1 LSVVVATLKTC
12 AMPVSSWV
20 LILVRYGRRLFTAAA
35 LLSAILLSACAATNE
50 LQVAD
55 RAGSTS
61 SIAPITSLEIL
72 STESLPTTYAYNHA
86 STIIEAANGDL
97 LTAWGAGSEELADDC
112 VIVLSRKRPGETT
125 WSEPIVVA
133 DKPGYADANP
143 VLLAGEGD
151 ELRLFYVEMFGD
163 SFCLG
168 RVMERVSRDHGL
180 TWGPPRDA
188 LKTVCTMIRNH
199 ILITRSGRWVMPA
212 YQQAI
217 YQSQFLLSEDRGATW
232 SATGGL
238 LTPSAN
244 NLQPAVVELSDGS
257 LYALM
262 RTGGGNNE
270 TWEGRSTD
278 GGRTWKLGQ
287 RPELPN
293 PNSGLDL
300 IRLSGGQLV
309 LAYNPSKTERTP
321 LSVSIS
327 NDEGRTWSAPQTI
340 EDGEAQLSYPS
351 LWQSSDGAIHLT
363 YSQRL
368 QRIRHV
374 ELRTG
379 DARGA
384 ANRK

>member
-1 LSVVVATLKTC
+1 MPPTNLS
-12 AMPVSSWV
+12 S
-20 LILVRYGRRLFTAAA
+20 ILVRFGRRSFAVGAPLF
-35 LLSAILLSACAATNE
+35 AILLSACVATDE
-50 LQVAD
+50 CRIAD
-55 RAGSTS
+55 HAVSAS
-61 SIAPITSLEIL
+61 SITPISALEIL
-72 STESLPTTYAYNHA
+72 STDSLPTTYAYNHA
-86 STIIEAANGDL
+86 STIVEAPNGDL
-97 LTAWGAGSEELADDC
+97 LTAWGAGSRELADDC
-112 VIVLSRKRPGETT
+112 VIVLSRRRPGESR

-143 VLLAGEGD
+143 VLFVSEND
-151 ELRLFYVEMFGD
+151 ELRLYYVEMFGD

-168 RVMERVSRDHGL
+168 RVMERVSQDDGA
-180 TWGPPRDA
+180 TWSAPRNA
-188 LKTVCTMIRNH
+188 LKTVCTMIRNRL
-199 ILITRSGRWVMPA
+199 IITRSGRWVLPA

-217 YQSQFLLSEDRGATW
+217 YQSQFLLSDDRGATW

-262 RTGGGNNE
+262 RTGGGNHE
-270 TWEGRSTD
+270 TWEGRSED
-278 GGRTWKLGQ
+278 CGRTWNLRQ

-321 LSVSIS
+321 LSLSIS
-327 NDEGRTWSAPQTI
+327 SDEGETWSAPQTI
-340 EDGEAQLSYPS
+340 DDGEAQLSYPS
-351 LWQSSDGAIHLT
+351 LWQSKDGTIHLT
-363 YSQRL
+363 YSERL

-374 ELRTG
+374 QLRP
-379 DARGA
+379 
-384 ANRK
+384 